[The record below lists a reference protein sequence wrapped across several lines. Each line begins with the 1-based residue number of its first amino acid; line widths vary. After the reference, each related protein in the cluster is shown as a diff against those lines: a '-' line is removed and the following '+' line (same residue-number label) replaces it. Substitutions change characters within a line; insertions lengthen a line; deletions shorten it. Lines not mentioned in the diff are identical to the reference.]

1 MGVSAYVG
9 IQPNL
14 PNQQHHNMSYRP
26 SARRSRSPVENSHS
40 HPHPSASK
48 PHRSRSP
55 RVSHHHSSSHKR
67 ARTSR
72 PVILP
77 LEASTLSKY
86 DYDLYKPMFGLY
98 LDIQKQLILE
108 ELSDDEV
115 RGRWKS
121 FVGKWYAW
129 SYTLHFCCSWMLRQ
143 SKDVSN
149 VERMLII
156 WNL

>member
-1 MGVSAYVG
+1 
-9 IQPNL
+9 
-14 PNQQHHNMSYRP
+14 MSYRP
-26 SARRSRSPVENSHS
+26 STRRSRSPVETS
-40 HPHPSASK
+40 HPSVSK

-67 ARTSR
+67 TRTSR

-77 LEASTLSKY
+77 LEASTLSKH

-129 SYTLHFCCSWMLRQ
+129 SHPLHFCCSIDVAPI
-143 SKDVSN
+143 KDVSN
-149 VERMLII
+149 VERMLI
-156 WNL
+156 LLKL

>member
-1 MGVSAYVG
+1 MRILDIFLIS
-9 IQPNL
+9 
-14 PNQQHHNMSYRP
+14 NMSYRP
-26 SARRSRSPVENSHS
+26 STRRSRSPDENPRASL
-40 HPHPSASK
+40 SK

-67 ARTSR
+67 ARASR

-77 LEASTLSKY
+77 LEASALSKH
-86 DYDLYKPMFGLY
+86 DFDIYKPMFGLY
-98 LDIQKQLILE
+98 LEIQKQLILE

-129 SYTLHFCCSWMLRQ
+129 SRTLHFCWSWMLRP
-143 SKDVSN
+143 SRDIFI
-149 VERMLII
+149 VETMMII
-156 WNL
+156 LNL